1 MKIDFLFKH
10 KKAEKLNK
18 FNVKIKSFILYIKN
32 KNLKFLVFK
41 WILKEKKIIIIYYL
55 FLISILK
62 NFIFIIIYDYSKKT
76 SIFKKM

>member
-41 WILKEKKIIIIYYL
+41 
-55 FLISILK
+55 
-62 NFIFIIIYDYSKKT
+62 
-76 SIFKKM
+76 

>member
-10 KKAEKLNK
+10 KKAEKWNK
-18 FNVKIKSFILYIKN
+18 FNDKIKSFILYIKN

-55 FLISILK
+55 FLISIFK
-62 NFIFIIIYDYSKKT
+62 NILFIIIYDYSKKT

>member
-41 WILKEKKIIIIYYL
+41 WILKEKKNNNNL
-55 FLISILK
+55 L
-62 NFIFIIIYDYSKKT
+62 FIFNFNIKEYS
-76 SIFKKM
+76 FYYNLWLF

>member
-55 FLISILK
+55 FLISIFK
-62 NFIFIIIYDYSKKT
+62 NILFIIIYDYSKKT

>member
-55 FLISILK
+55 FLISIF
-62 NFIFIIIYDYSKKT
+62 NNIIFIIIYDYSKKT